1 MYNEDLDMTTQQFNE
16 LKSKLTNLTD
26 SQLKSLQGEINL
38 TLNQKRESLLST
50 EEREM
55 LSQLFSQTDW
65 FDKQTSFK
73 QIVLVITLPS

>member
-1 MYNEDLDMTTQQFNE
+1 MYNEDLEMTTQQFNE

-38 TLNQKRESLLST
+38 TLNQKRESLLSI

-55 LSQLFSQTDW
+55 LSQLFS
-65 FDKQTSFK
+65 
-73 QIVLVITLPS
+73 

>member
-55 LSQLFSQTDW
+55 LSQLFS
-65 FDKQTSFK
+65 
-73 QIVLVITLPS
+73 